1 MLAKFPGATVNTA
14 RFSKILGD
22 ARGGVVYNNPAGP
35 AVLVV

>member
-22 ARGGVVYNNPAGP
+22 ARGVVYNNPAGP